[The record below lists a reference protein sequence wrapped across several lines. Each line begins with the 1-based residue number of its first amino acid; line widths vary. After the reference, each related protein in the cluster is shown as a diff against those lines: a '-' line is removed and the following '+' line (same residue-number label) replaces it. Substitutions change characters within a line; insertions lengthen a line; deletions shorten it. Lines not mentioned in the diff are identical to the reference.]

1 MKLCYHGGITG
12 TILLCAEGVS
22 VKAVFCMTFPTS
34 ESGLCICCA
43 IVEPNFNQVQHHRST
58 TSELGLRAGVFNLK
72 YTFPWEDI
80 AVIVFH

>member
-1 MKLCYHGGITG
+1 MLPWGNHRNN
-12 TILLCAEGVS
+12 CAEGVS

-43 IVEPNFNQVQHHRST
+43 IVEPNCNQVQHHRST